1 MDGFTDSPMRAL
13 QGEFGAFTF
22 AVSEFIRVSAS
33 PVPAKVFQRDVP
45 ELLTSGKTVS
55 GLPVQVQILGGDPLL
70 MAESARLAVEA
81 GAESIDINFGC
92 PAPVVNRRD
101 GGATILKHPERIRDI
116 VKAVREALPY
126 EIPVSAKLR
135 LGWSRVEEVH
145 KTAAMAAEGGADW
158 ITVHARTKEQRYRPP
173 VDWQR
178 LGLLRKELP
187 VPLVA
192 NGDIWT
198 LDDFRRCRDITGCEH
213 FMLGRGV
220 MADPKLARAVARELG
235 ILKTEMGPPIDW
247 YSLVGRLSYHCKNQT
262 EERNKKTLHRLK
274 QWLNFA
280 ARFGN
285 FQGFEALKRA
295 KTEEDFFE
303 ALGASTTPGRDGD
316 DRESDFGQIANTM
329 KEATAHSRQ
338 QSGHLR
344 VTTR

>member
-1 MDGFTDSPMRAL
+1 MPPFPYIAHGHPALLLAPMDGFTDSPMRAL

-22 AVSEFIRVSAS
+22 AVSEFIRVSAGA
-33 PVPAKVFQRDVP
+33 VPEKVFQRDVP
-45 ELLTSGKTVS
+45 ELLTGGETVS
-55 GLPVQVQILGGDPLL
+55 GLPVQVQILGGDPEL
-70 MAESARLAVEA
+70 MAESAQRALEA

-116 VKAVREALPY
+116 VKAVREALPM

-135 LGWSRVEEVH
+135 LGWSRVDEVH
-145 KTAAMAAEGGADW
+145 RTAAMAAEGGASW
-158 ITVHARTKEQRYRPP
+158 ITVHARTKEQRYQPP
-173 VDWQR
+173 VDWHR
-178 LGLLRKELP
+178 LALLRQELS

-198 LDDFRRCRDITGCEH
+198 VEDFKRCREITGCEH

-220 MADPKLARAVARELG
+220 MADPNLARAVARELG
-235 ILKTEMGPPIDW
+235 ILKTDLGPPTDW
-247 YSLVGRLSYHCKNQT
+247 YSLVSRLSYHCKNQT
-262 EERNKKTLHRLK
+262 EELNKKTLHRLK

-280 ARFGN
+280 GRFGS

-303 ALGASTTPGRDGD
+303 LLRAS
-316 DRESDFGQIANTM
+316 RE
-329 KEATAHSRQ
+329 HSV
-338 QSGHLR
+338 
-344 VTTR
+344 VTFC